1 MEEDAHEHGHEV
13 HAQLANYHV
22 EAIHFQQFG
31 GDQEEHA
38 DRRHPARN
46 KSQHCIGAAT
56 GEKNVCS
63 PNDPSGDDHHRLA
76 ERAEEAEQRCAL
88 GAHFAQG
95 DAHHGGKDDQAQD
108 VGALGV
114 VVRDFPLVQA
124 FHWKNDALR
133 LLTSGFTGRLFTC
146 SVFIGWRHFEHS
158 SVLQT

>member
-1 MEEDAHEHGHEV
+1 MEEDADEHGHEV

-31 GDQEEHA
+31 GDQEQHA
-38 DRRHPARN
+38 DRRHPATTFFY
-46 KSQHCIGAAT
+46 CMGAAM
-56 GEKNVCS
+56 GEKKKCV

-95 DAHHGGKDDQAQD
+95 DAHHGGKDDQSQD

-114 VVRDFPLVQA
+114 VVRDLPLVQA
-124 FHWKNDALR
+124 LHCKNDALR
-133 LLTSGFTGRLFTC
+133 LLTGAF
-146 SVFIGWRHFEHS
+146 
-158 SVLQT
+158 